1 MLLLDYG
8 MSCEEIAKVLYL
20 DDDTISIRY
29 WYQLYAERPEL
40 AGGFWLR
47 CELTA
52 AQQDPL
58 KIWVAPHLVF
68 HRKLHREIARLR
80 AA

>member
-20 DDDTISIRY
+20 DDDTIV
-29 WYQLYAERPEL
+29 QPERPEL
-40 AGGFWLR
+40 AGGFWLQR
-47 CELTA
+47 TRLRTDGGA
-52 AQQDPL
+52 AGR
-58 KIWVAPHLVF
+58 VENVGGAHLVF
-68 HRKLHREIARLR
+68 HRKLHREIARIL

>member
-20 DDDTISIRY
+20 DDDTIRY
-29 WYQLYAERPEL
+29 WYPIVQPERPEL

-68 HRKLHREIARLR
+68 HRKLHQEIARLR